1 MAPTELLSQPRRSF
15 LRHALHTVGALG
27 TGVCVPAWSVQPPS
41 GGRTRVTVAVAH
53 PHSMA
58 HLPLLL
64 AQSLGYFEAEGLQV
78 ELAAHPTEE
87 RAVLSALRGNA
98 AVVACSYVHAFTPV
112 ARRSELQAFLLQSRA
127 PQVVLGASLKTLG
140 HYRSAT
146 DLRGRRVGVL
156 ASDAPAPMV
165 LGMVLQNAGVQPAEA
180 SLVVADGAAELIA
193 RYRAGDI
200 DALSLNDPLVT
211 MLEQRGEIR
220 VLADTR
226 SVHGTREVMGGP
238 VPGYALCAPQ
248 AWVGNQAAVCQS
260 LANGVVHALKWLQT
274 AGPGDL
280 LKALPDAAVGSDRA
294 LYLAAFDKARDGFSS
309 DGLLPPEA
317 ARAALTVQ
325 LRLEPSLRDARV
337 SLPRTFTN
345 QFAQKA
351 KARFRA

>member
-1 MAPTELLSQPRRSF
+1 MVSTELLSQPRRSF
-15 LRHALHTVGALG
+15 LRHAYQTVGAMG
-27 TGVCVPAWSVQPPS
+27 TAVCMPAWSAQPPF
-41 GGRTRVTVAVAH
+41 GGRTRVTVAVAR

-64 AQSLGYFEAEGLQV
+64 AQNLGYFEAEGLQV
-78 ELAAHPTEE
+78 ELVAHATEVH
-87 RAVLSALRGNA
+87 AVLAALKGNV
-98 AVVACSYVHAFTPV
+98 AVVACSYVHALMPM
-112 ARRSELQAFLLQSRA
+112 ARLAELQAFLLHSRS

-140 HYRSAT
+140 HYRSAV
-146 DLRGRRVGVL
+146 DLRGQRVGVL
-156 ASDAPAPMV
+156 ASDASAPMV
-165 LGMVLQNAGVQPAEA
+165 LGMVLHNAGVQPSEA
-180 SLVVADGAAELIA
+180 SLVVAQDAAELIA

-200 DALSLNDPLVT
+200 DALSLNDPTVT

-248 AWVGNQAAVCQS
+248 AWVGNQAAVCQA

-280 LKALPDAAVGSDRA
+280 LKALPDVASGSERA
-294 LYLAAFDKARDGFSS
+294 LYLAAFDKARDGFSP

-317 ARAALTVQ
+317 ARAALAVQ
-325 LRLEPSLRDARV
+325 LRLESVLRDARV
-337 SLPRTFTN
+337 NLMRTFTN

-351 KARFRA
+351 KSRFRA